1 MNCPGLTNFL
11 ANLNVKIFK
20 MKNRLVISFITIF
33 SISGFAQ
40 KDPIAD
46 VTDYVVS
53 HDVEAHLT
61 FLAADE
67 MRGRD
72 TGSPEID
79 IAANYI
85 ASFFKQQG
93 LKTLPAA
100 ERYFQTFELQ
110 TMKAPKEIQFVVD
123 GQAFRM
129 RDDLVLMSGDS
140 VQIQGE
146 IVFAGYGSREDMEK
160 AGVKDKIVVT
170 FAGSANENNIAK
182 AFLHDASRKVQLAQE
197 LGAKALVEILALP
210 GIPWLN
216 IADRVSSERTSLEK
230 ATVIPHL
237 WMKNS
242 EIAAMK
248 SLKETRRASGSLVV
262 RGTNTKQIRAR
273 NVVAMVEGTDSKLK
287 NEFLIVSAHYD
298 HVGVNPKAKPDSI
311 FNGARD
317 NAIGTVAMMAT
328 AGYMAKFPPKRS
340 VLFMALTGEERGMLG
355 SSYYV
360 EHPLVPLNRTVFN
373 FNCDGAG
380 YNDTTIATIIGLERT
395 SVDKDLA
402 RACKAF
408 GLKAAPDPMPEQNL
422 YERSDNYT
430 FAAKG
435 IPAIDFAPGTKSFD
449 AELLKYYHQPADEVA
464 GLDFNYLTKF
474 FRAFVYA
481 NYLIANRSQTPT
493 WTAGDKFEPE
503 SKKLYGR

>member
-1 MNCPGLTNFL
+1 MKKILLFGLITLFT
-11 ANLNVKIFK
+11 
-20 MKNRLVISFITIF
+20 ISA
-33 SISGFAQ
+33 SAQ
-40 KDPIAD
+40 KDPVAD
-46 VTDYVVS
+46 VTRNVTARDA
-53 HDVEAHLT
+53 EAHLT

-67 MRGRD
+67 MRGRE

-85 ASFFKQQG
+85 ASFFKRQG

-100 ERYFQTFELQ
+100 DRYFQSLELQ
-110 TMKAPKEIQFVVD
+110 SVKAPKDILFTVN

-129 RDDLVLMSGDS
+129 RDDIVLMSGDS
-140 VQIQGE
+140 AE
-146 IVFAGYGSREDMEK
+146 IHGDLVFAGYGSREDMEK

-170 FAGSANENNIAK
+170 FAGTANENNIAK
-182 AFLHDASRKVQLAQE
+182 AFLHDASRKAQLAQE

-216 IADRVSSERTSLEK
+216 IADGLTKERTSLKKE
-230 ATVIPHL
+230 TRIPHL
-237 WMKNS
+237 WMKSSDN
-242 EIAAMK
+242 AAMTT
-248 SLKETRRASGSLVV
+248 LKETRRASGSLVV
-262 RGTNTKQIRAR
+262 RGTRNTVVRAR
-273 NVVAMVEGTDSKLK
+273 NVVAMVEGTDPKLK

-298 HVGVNPKAKPDSI
+298 HVGVNPAAKPDSI

-328 AGYMAKFPPKRS
+328 AKYLAKSPPKRS
-340 VLFMALTGEERGMLG
+340 VVFIALTGEEKGMLG

-380 YNDTTIATIIGLERT
+380 YNDTTIATVIGLERT
-395 SVDKDLA
+395 SVREDLA
-402 RACKAF
+402 RACKEF
-408 GLKAAPDPMPEQNL
+408 GLKAAPDPVPEQNL

-435 IPAIDFAPGTKSFD
+435 IPAIDFAPGTKAFD

-503 SKKLYGR
+503 SKKLYGK